1 MLNLRFAGQYGD
13 RESGLIYNI
22 HRYYDSATGRYIQS
36 DPMGW
41 AAGITTYSYVGGMPL
56 TQIDPDGLE
65 GIGPWTFEPGA
76 RRDEYEAYER
86 SCDTFD
92 YDAFAD

>member
-1 MLNLRFAGQYGD
+1 MGLPGQPIGEQAPTSTGGYLLNLRFAGQYGD

-22 HRYYDSATGRYIQS
+22 HRYYDSATGRYTQS
-36 DPMGW
+36 DPMGL

-65 GIGPWTFEPGA
+65 GIWTLDFRTWRPA
-76 RRDEYEAYER
+76 
-86 SCDTFD
+86 
-92 YDAFAD
+92 